1 MDDMVSLK
9 NGGLLPFLEVNQAL
23 QALKRVE
30 QKKPELLQE
39 LLHYV
44 YRKKDGELERKLF
57 RELMDVNEDI
67 YFFFWDD
74 EKDKRVMYSQMRQVL
89 SSALEEKDGQVF
101 VGDPAEDKK

>member
-1 MDDMVSLK
+1 MDDMVPLR
-9 NGGLLPFLEVNQAL
+9 NGGSLPFLEVNQAL

-30 QKKPELLQE
+30 QKRPELLQE

-44 YRKKDGELERKLF
+44 SRKKDGELERKLF

-74 EKDKRVMYSQMRQVL
+74 EKDRRVMYSQMRQVL
-89 SSALEEKDGQVF
+89 SSALEEKEGVIMLS
-101 VGDPAEDKK
+101 DPVDRK